1 MNITQSTL
9 LTALLISSFSTNL
22 IANEIEPLNN
32 QYKEFSQTLNESQFE
47 NLKTNNFLFDIKKE
61 SVKEFNVLNGKSAEL
76 NDIVFTSFENGI
88 TGSFVPL
95 NTITLEKL
103 QEEDFLKERSEGQSF
118 TDWLQTKPDSY
129 FERLTL
135 KEGGT
140 VISFSDY
147 AKKKPKV
154 KKINLAD
161 HFKLNQTVA
170 DLSDADVELVNRL
183 LKMSLGKED

>member
-1 MNITQSTL
+1 MKTS
-9 LTALLISSFSTNL
+9 
-22 IANEIEPLNN
+22 NN
-32 QYKEFSQTLNESQFE
+32 VDKKMAPKDDMSLA
-47 NLKTNNFLFDIKKE
+47 KDIKDIEFDLMQDLADSIKE
-61 SVKEFNVLNGKSAEL
+61 
-76 NDIVFTSFENGI
+76 DY
-88 TGSFVPL
+88 
-95 NTITLEKL
+95 
-103 QEEDFLKERSEGQSF
+103 LKEKNEGQSF
-118 TDWLQTKPDSY
+118 IDWLQTKPDSY

-147 AKKKPKV
+147 SKKKPKV